1 MSTFDLLA
9 DLPLEVDGYT
19 LEGLQAQVSSG
30 FERLSTVVHLT
41 GGGLEGVGEDVVYD
55 AEDHVAFQDAGPV
68 HASAGR
74 TVHAR
79 ASSVSSSTRSTCSR
93 WSPQRDVSRL
103 YRRWTFHSAALDLAL
118 AQAGQP
124 LWERLGREARPLT
137 FVVSLRLGEPPT
149 LDPVDAP
156 ARQVPDAALQARPD
170 ASWTPEL
177 IAALVAT
184 GAVDSVDFKAL
195 YTGTIVD
202 QPPDPVLY
210 RRVVEAFPDAWI
222 EDPDVVTPETAA
234 VLADE
239 HDRITWDAP
248 IHSID
253 DIEALPFPPKMVNL
267 KPSRIGGLAKLCAT
281 YDYCAEHGIGAYG
294 GGQFELGP
302 GRGQA
307 QYLASLFH
315 PDTPNDLAPVRL
327 QPERPARGAAGE
339 PARRPR
345 RRPSASAGTR
355 RDARPLDGTVA
366 LVTGASSGIGEATA
380 LALAEHGAAVAIAA
394 RRIDRL
400 DAVAGRIRDARRH
413 RAGDRGRPHR
423 PAPGAGRGRADRV
436 RARPARHP
444 DQQRGHDAARPGA
457 STRPPTSGGGC
468 STSTSARS

>member
-9 DLPLEVDGYT
+9 DLPLEIDGYT

-55 AEDHVAFQDAGPV
+55 AEDHVALQNAGPV
-68 HASAGR
+68 HASALSGR
-74 TVHAR
+74 FALGEFCELVDSLDLFPVA
-79 ASSVSSSTRSTCSR
+79 
-93 WSPQRDVSRL
+93 PQRDVSRL

-118 AQAGQP
+118 GQAGQP
-124 LWERLGREARPLT
+124 LWQRLGREARPLT

-149 LDPVDAP
+149 LDPITRRLDKYP
-156 ARQVPDAALQARPD
+156 TLRFKLDPTS
-170 ASWTPEL
+170 SWTPEL

-210 RRVVEAFPDAWI
+210 KRVVDAFPGAWI

-234 VLADE
+234 VLAGV

-281 YDYCAEHGIGAYG
+281 YDYCAEHGIGAYS

-315 PDTPNDLAPVRL
+315 PDTPNDLAPVPFN
-327 QPERPARGAAGE
+327 QNDPPAGL
-339 PARRPR
+339 PVSPLPPS
-345 RRPSASAGTR
+345 PSAVGFR
-355 RDARPLDGTVA
+355 WDA
-366 LVTGASSGIGEATA
+366 S
-380 LALAEHGAAVAIAA
+380 
-394 RRIDRL
+394 
-400 DAVAGRIRDARRH
+400 
-413 RAGDRGRPHR
+413 
-423 PAPGAGRGRADRV
+423 
-436 RARPARHP
+436 
-444 DQQRGHDAARPGA
+444 
-457 STRPPTSGGGC
+457 
-468 STSTSARS
+468 